1 MRAPFRVDKSKYRGI
16 DGPVVF
22 INKSAKKIC
31 SFIKRPRDPLGFE
44 NDAVD
49 KTKIE
54 NIHSQGLEV
63 RFGASDSNYSGGGL
77 IISEDFNSLVF
88 QLGHLRKQQVKN
100 CFSSRNVELWPIFS
114 LSHMPLTT
122 EPSKVAENPPNATS
136 LASENT
142 TVCVANG
149 GLIE

>member
-1 MRAPFRVDKSKYRGI
+1 MRAPFSVDKSKYRGI

-44 NDAVD
+44 NDAVG

-54 NIHSQGLEV
+54 NIHSKGPEV

-77 IISEDFNSLVF
+77 IISEEFNSLVF
-88 QLGHLRKQQVKN
+88 QLSHVRKQHVKN
-100 CFSSRNVELWPIFS
+100 CFQLAKRRALADILALPHAANDG
-114 LSHMPLTT
+114 
-122 EPSKVAENPPNATS
+122 AGNPPNATS